1 MKKDVLILSSKGS
14 GKKMLLTAGFMA
26 FATFISKALGLIRDS
41 LMGAYFGTGIEAD
54 AFMAASKLPTTLFD
68 MVIGGVI
75 SASFIPIFNEI
86 LTKKGRKTA
95 SVFANKFITMI
106 ILITLI
112 ISALGIIFADPLVSF
127 MAPNF
132 GGETHDL
139 AVYLTSIMFPM
150 IIFTGLAFSCVGIL
164 QSFGEYNIP
173 SIISLVSNIA
183 IIGYFLIFGKRF
195 GVTGLAVTMVI
206 SWSLQVI
213 VQIPSLIKLKF
224 RYKPDFRLRD
234 KSIKDAV
241 FLAVPML
248 ISTWIQPLYTL
259 VNARFASHM
268 EGAYSALEYANR
280 LYLIMTGVFSF
291 VVTNLIFPKL
301 AKANAREGREEA
313 NALVLMSLKAIIMV
327 IAPLMAG
334 VMILSVPITNIIY
347 GHGALKG
354 DVGVVANALSCYA
367 LGMLFLAINEV
378 LSKTFF
384 SMKESV
390 TPMVTS
396 IISMV
401 FNVVFVVSINGFIRE
416 DITRLTGGL
425 ALAAAFGSMVNALLN
440 GGMLIKKFPTL
451 IKKSDVKS
459 IVKIIVST
467 IVMAVVIKL
476 VYSLMGLGNTFTD
489 NIITCIVCA
498 VIGIIVYG
506 VMLIIL
512 KTDEITKIIGKR
524 R

>member
-1 MKKDVLILSSKGS
+1 MKKDVLILSSKES

-224 RYKPDFRLRD
+224 RYKPDYRLRD

-476 VYSLMGLGNTFTD
+476 VYSLMGLGNTLD

>member
-1 MKKDVLILSSKGS
+1 MSSKES

-26 FATFISKALGLIRDS
+26 FATFISKALGLVRDS
-41 LMGAYFGTGIEAD
+41 LIGANFGMGIEAD

-75 SASFIPIFNEI
+75 SASFIPIFNDI
-86 LTKKGRKTA
+86 LTKDSREKATG
-95 SVFANKFITMI
+95 FANKFITMI

-112 ISALGIIFADPLVSF
+112 ISAVGIIFADPLVSF

-132 GGETHDL
+132 EVQTHKL
-139 AVYLTSIMFPM
+139 AVSLTSIMFPM
-150 IIFTGLAFSCVGIL
+150 IIFTGLAFSFVGIL

-173 SIISLVSNIA
+173 SIISLVSNVA
-183 IIGYFLIFGKRF
+183 IIAYFIVLGKEF
-195 GVTGLAVTMVI
+195 GVKGLAVTMVI

-234 KSIKDAV
+234 KDVKSAIL
-241 FLAVPML
+241 LAIPML
-248 ISTWIQPLYTL
+248 ISTWVQPLYTL

-268 EGAYSALEYANR
+268 DGAYSALEYANR

-301 AKANAREGREEA
+301 AKANAGDDKEEA
-313 NALVLMSLKAIIMV
+313 NALVSMSLKAIIMV

-334 VMILSVPITNIIY
+334 IIILAKPVTSIIY
-347 GHGALKG
+347 GHGELAG
-354 DVGVVANALSCYA
+354 DVGIVANALSCYA
-367 LGMLFLAINEV
+367 VGMLFLAINEV

-384 SMKESV
+384 SMKKSV

-401 FNVVFVVSINGFIRE
+401 FNIVLVLSIHGLIRN
-416 DITRLTGGL
+416 DITKLTGGL
-425 ALAAAFGSMVNALLN
+425 ALAAAGGSVVNAVLN
-440 GGMLIKKFPTL
+440 GAMLIRKSPGIFKESD
-451 IKKSDVKS
+451 IKTVIKV
-459 IVKIIVST
+459 IIST
-467 IVMAVVIKL
+467 VVMAVAVKGVYFLTGSGDTMLMNIINCGTCAVSGIL
-476 VYSLMGLGNTFTD
+476 VY
-489 NIITCIVCA
+489 A
-498 VIGIIVYG
+498 
-506 VMLIIL
+506 VMLILL
-512 KTDEITKIIGKR
+512 KTEEITKIIPKR

>member
-1 MKKDVLILSSKGS
+1 
-14 GKKMLLTAGFMA
+14 MLLTASFMA
-26 FATFISKALGLIRDS
+26 FATFVSKALGLVRDS
-41 LMGAYFGTGIEAD
+41 LMGSYFGMGIEAD

-75 SASFIPIFNEI
+75 SASFIPIFNDI
-86 LTKKGRKTA
+86 LTKRDRNKAET
-95 SVFANKFITMI
+95 FANKFITMI
-106 ILITLI
+106 ILITI
-112 ISALGIIFADPLVSF
+112 IIATVGIIFADPLIKF

-132 GGETHDL
+132 NAETHSL
-139 AVYLTSIMFPM
+139 AVSLTSIMFPM
-150 IIFTGLAFSCVGIL
+150 IIFTGIAFSFVGIL

-173 SIISLVSNIA
+173 SIISLVSNVA
-183 IIGYFLIFGKRF
+183 IIIYFLIFGRTF

-224 RYKPDFRLRD
+224 RYKPNFRLRD
-234 KSIKDAV
+234 KDIKSTIL
-241 FLAVPML
+241 LAIPML

-291 VVTNLIFPKL
+291 IVTNLIFPKL
-301 AKANAREGREEA
+301 AKANAGEDTDEA
-313 NALVLMSLKAIIMV
+313 KNLVVMSLKAIIMV

-334 VMILSVPITNIIY
+334 IIILSEPITSIIY
-347 GHGALKG
+347 GHGALSR
-354 DVGVVANALSCYA
+354 DVGVVATTLSSYA
-367 LGMLFLAINEV
+367 VGMIFLAINEV

-384 SMKESV
+384 SMKQSI

-401 FNVVFVVSINGFIRE
+401 FNIILVLAINGLIRN
-416 DITRLTGGL
+416 DITKLTSGL
-425 ALAAAFGSMVNALLN
+425 ALAAAGGSIINALLN
-440 GGMLIKKFPTL
+440 GAMLFRKYPDL
-451 IKKSDVKS
+451 IKKSEIIT
-459 IVKIIVST
+459 IVKIIIAT
-467 IVMAVVIKL
+467 LVMAVAVRILYMVIGGGAGFGTSI
-476 VYSLMGLGNTFTD
+476 V
-489 NIITCIVCA
+489 TCIVCA
-498 VIGIIVYG
+498 VAGVLVYG
-506 VMLIIL
+506 AMLILFKVEDI
-512 KTDEITKIIGKR
+512 IKIIPKR